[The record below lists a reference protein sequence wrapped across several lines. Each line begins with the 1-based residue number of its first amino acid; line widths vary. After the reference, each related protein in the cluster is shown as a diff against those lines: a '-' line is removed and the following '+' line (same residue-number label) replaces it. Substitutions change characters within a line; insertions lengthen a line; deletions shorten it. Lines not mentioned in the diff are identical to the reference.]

1 LDEAVKKAA
10 VMRATDKS
18 NFHRIVPTD
27 ANMTEFRVETVSRER
42 AYADV
47 LARAGEL
54 VNRILRRAQL
64 R

>member
-1 LDEAVKKAA
+1 
-10 VMRATDKS
+10 
-18 NFHRIVPTD
+18 
-27 ANMTEFRVETVSRER
+27 MTEFRVETVSRER

-54 VNRILRRAQL
+54 VNRILRRAQP